1 MRTPGFI
8 LLIMLLGMAAALR
21 LGSFRL
27 QRGIMRPNIE
37 IVDGR
42 HRFCFGAV
50 QSRLYSTADMGKRA
64 AREKAKNEVR
74 LRNIRYR
81 EASSA
86 ARGGEKTKV
95 DKG

>member
-1 MRTPGFI
+1 MRTLGFI
-8 LLIMLLGMAAALR
+8 LLIMLLGGSHLMVAAL
-21 LGSFRL
+21 RL
-27 QRGIMRPNIE
+27 QRGIMRPNIRK
-37 IVDGR
+37 VDGR

-86 ARGGEKTKV
+86 ARGGER

>member
-1 MRTPGFI
+1 MRTLGFI
-8 LLIMLLGMAAALR
+8 LLIMLLGGSHLMVAAL
-21 LGSFRL
+21 RL
-27 QRGIMRPNIE
+27 QRGIMRPNIRK
-37 IVDGR
+37 VDGR
-42 HRFCFGAV
+42 HRAD

-86 ARGGEKTKV
+86 ARGGER